1 MFLFCLFILCT
12 SSTPPCEWTR
22 CLSVCRQMEGLF
34 PQFNEGRLLEAYPQ
48 LPWSLI
54 CSWGVHWHCLV
65 SMEGTDPEAGWRAS
79 WQTAFQWM
87 WTIGGTGKFLGP
99 PCWDGQDKQGRRLD
113 WVKCVTGRETKL
125 LTWVFSVFNLTL
137 RHEDHFMS
145 QTQDTLDLMLVTCR
159 VDKIT
164 SYLYLKDI
172 NFIVIAKFKCGDYFA
187 WSS

>member
-34 PQFNEGRLLEAYPQ
+34 PQFNEGRLLGAYPQ

-79 WQTAFQWM
+79 WQTAFHWM
-87 WTIGGTGKFLGP
+87 WTIGGTGKFVGP
-99 PCWDGQDKQGRRLD
+99 PCWVGQDKQGQRLD

-125 LTWVFSVFNLTL
+125 LTWVFFSVLIKPYIMKTISSAKYKLLWNRCWSPVELTKL
-137 RHEDHFMS
+137 
-145 QTQDTLDLMLVTCR
+145 Q
-159 VDKIT
+159 
-164 SYLYLKDI
+164 
-172 NFIVIAKFKCGDYFA
+172 VIYT
-187 WSS
+187 